1 MISHSSSKRFV
12 HRATERLVQSS
23 YIYWVV
29 IDVYLLYL
37 LYFLALD
44 KVGGFFVSFLDGSAI
59 EQNGELHTIVFVAS
73 VCCPVI
79 RLLS

>member
-37 LYFLALD
+37 LALD
-44 KVGGFFVSFLDGSAI
+44 KVGGFFVSFLDGPAI

-73 VCCPVI
+73 VCYPVI

>member
-1 MISHSSSKRFV
+1 M
-12 HRATERLVQSS
+12 QSS

-37 LYFLALD
+37 LALD
-44 KVGGFFVSFLDGSAI
+44 KIGGFFVSFLDGSAI
-59 EQNGELHTIVFVAS
+59 EKNGELHTIVFVAS

>member
-1 MISHSSSKRFV
+1 MISHSSGKRFV
-12 HRATERLVQSS
+12 HRPTERLVQSS
-23 YIYWVV
+23 DIYWVV

-37 LYFLALD
+37 LALD

>member
-12 HRATERLVQSS
+12 HRATERLLQSS

-37 LYFLALD
+37 LALD

-59 EQNGELHTIVFVAS
+59 QQNGELHTIVFVAS

>member
-1 MISHSSSKRFV
+1 MISHLSGKRFV
-12 HRATERLVQSS
+12 HRATERLLQSS

-37 LYFLALD
+37 LALD

-59 EQNGELHTIVFVAS
+59 QQNGELHTIAFVAS

>member
-1 MISHSSSKRFV
+1 MISHLSGKRFV
-12 HRATERLVQSS
+12 HRATERLLQSS
-23 YIYWVV
+23 WVV

-37 LYFLALD
+37 LALD

>member
-1 MISHSSSKRFV
+1 M
-12 HRATERLVQSS
+12 QSS

-29 IDVYLLYL
+29 IDVYL

-59 EQNGELHTIVFVAS
+59 EQNGELHAIVFVAS

>member
-1 MISHSSSKRFV
+1 MF
-12 HRATERLVQSS
+12 
-23 YIYWVV
+23 IY
-29 IDVYLLYL
+29 L
-37 LYFLALD
+37 LALD
-44 KVGGFFVSFLDGSAI
+44 KVGGFFVSFLDGPAI